1 VLERQAVVHVEDRDA
16 LEAAGPPGVDPDRG
30 FRGLGFS
37 SLMAVELGG
46 ELVAAAELVA
56 APARTPTRGAR
67 RGSPWQACRRR
78 RDELPP
84 LPGGVEPA
92 GALRD
97 VLAAGTGVI
106 SDPSLTVFGAF
117 PRCRELSGDIP
128 RLEVFNVSW
137 AL

>member
-30 FRGLGFS
+30 VRGLGFRGLGFS
-37 SLMAVELGG
+37 SLMAVELGS

-84 LPGGVEPA
+84 CPAAWSRPVPCGTCWRPGPV
-92 GALRD
+92 
-97 VLAAGTGVI
+97 
-106 SDPSLTVFGAF
+106 
-117 PRCRELSGDIP
+117 
-128 RLEVFNVSW
+128 
-137 AL
+137 